1 MKWLTRYLFF
11 LLCCISNLQ
20 AQEIT
25 LAGNWRFAI
34 DRRDEGIRENWQNR
48 ILKDKIQLPGTMIT
62 NNKGDEVGPDTKW
75 TASIYDSSFFFQ
87 PRLEKFRQPGNYK
100 VPFWLTPQK
109 YYVGAAWYQKDI
121 RIPAD
126 WKGKPVRLFME
137 RVHTGSSVWLDGKRI
152 DSAENSLSTPH
163 VYDLTASATPGKH
176 TITVRIDNR
185 LKVADVGMDSH
196 SVADHTQGNWNGIIG
211 KISLQLV
218 PALQLTDLQIYPMP
232 AERKVNVKYTIR
244 NTSGKDQYSGI
255 IVRVPGTSGKVFYSG
270 VKLPT
275 LFPGNSF
282 SGELEVKLEDCLR
295 YWNEFDPYLY
305 RLYVEIGQDP
315 KKEFRFGMRTISV
328 SNKSILLN
336 GQKIFL
342 RGDLNNCEF
351 PLTGHPPMDADGWR
365 KLFATLK
372 NYGLN
377 HVRFHSW
384 CPPDAAFTA
393 ADELGFYLQPEAP
406 TWPNH
411 GTSVG
416 DGRFIDQ
423 YIYDE
428 TNRMVNAYGNHP
440 SFLMLAAG
448 NEPAGRNQAKYLTGF
463 IDYWKKKDD
472 RRIYTGASVA
482 TSWPL
487 VPENQYMVKS
497 GARGLDWSNKPP
509 GSMDD
514 YDETILK
521 YPVPFV
527 QHEQG
532 QWCAFPDFSEI
543 NLYTGAYKARN
554 IELFREDMKEQ
565 GLLPL
570 APAFLQASGKLQALC
585 YKMEMERSLR
595 TNDLAGFQL
604 LGLQDFPGQGT
615 ALVGVLNAFYKEKG
629 YIRAAQFRQFCN
641 SVVPL
646 ARLPRFTYRSS
657 EQVTGMLEL
666 FQYGPVDMNNTV
678 LDFKLIDQ
686 QGNTDRS
693 GSTGPKDFSRGGLY
707 EAGAF
712 SLSLKDIPGPQELRL
727 VVTVRGTAFS
737 NQWPLWVFPDEL
749 PRADYAER
757 TDLLITDTL
766 DDKALALLNNG
777 GNVFLNLYGKIN
789 KGKEVIQAFTPV
801 FWNTSWFKMRPP
813 HTLGLLIDTT
823 SNAFAHFPTRFHSD
837 LQWWEPVVRSQVMH
851 LEDFPVSLSV
861 PLRPIDT
868 WFMNRRLAM
877 IFEGRVGKGRLLVS
891 SINFSNNKKST
902 VMRQLYYSLLHHL
915 LYTKNWTAIE
925 VEPDRVRDLTGKPSR
940 FVFDAFTKDSPDE
953 LKPIR
958 QIKQ

>member
-1 MKWLTRYLFF
+1 MLI
-11 LLCCISNLQ
+11 LLCCKLTAQ
-20 AQEIT
+20 AQEIS
-25 LAGNWRFAI
+25 LAGNWRFAM
-34 DRRDEGIRENWQNR
+34 DPRDEGLLQHWERNQLTDQIE
-48 ILKDKIQLPGTMIT
+48 LPGSMIT
-62 NNKGDEVGPDTKW
+62 RNKGAEVGLQTKW

-87 PRLEKFRQPGNYK
+87 SRLEKFRQPDNYK
-100 VPFWLTPQK
+100 VPFWLTPRK
-109 YYVGAAWYQKDI
+109 YYVGAAWYQKEVN
-121 RIPAD
+121 IPAS
-126 WKGKPVRLFME
+126 WKGKPIRLYME
-137 RVHTGSSVWLDGKRI
+137 RVHIGSAVWFDGKRI
-152 DSAENSLSTPH
+152 DSFQNSLSTPH
-163 VYDLTASATPGKH
+163 VYELSAAVTAGRH

-185 LKVADVGMDSH
+185 MRLAEVGMDSH

-232 AERKVNVKYTIR
+232 AERKVKVKYRIT
-244 NTSGKDQYSGI
+244 NKSAKDQYSVI
-255 IVRVPGTSGKVFYSG
+255 VVRVPGTSAKVFYAG
-270 VKLPT
+270 QKLPMLLSGT
-275 LFPGNSF
+275 SNT
-282 SGELEVKLEDCLR
+282 GELDIKLEDSLR
-295 YWNEFDPYLY
+295 YWNEFDPYQY

-328 SNKSILLN
+328 NNKSILLN
-336 GQKIFL
+336 GQRIFL

-351 PLTGHPPMDADGWR
+351 PLTGHPPMDVESWQ
-365 KLFATLK
+365 KLFTTLK

-384 CPPDAAFTA
+384 CPPEAAFTA

-428 TNRMVNAYGNHP
+428 TNRMVKAYGNHP

-448 NEPAGRNQAKYLTGF
+448 NEPAGKNQSKYLAGF
-463 IDYWKKKDD
+463 IEYWKKKDD

-487 VPENQYMVKS
+487 VPENEYMVKS

-509 GSMDD
+509 TSMDD
-514 YDETILK
+514 YNETMLK

-532 QWCAFPDFSEI
+532 QWCVFPDFEEI
-543 NLYTGAYKARN
+543 DLYTGAYKARN
-554 IELFREDMKEQ
+554 VELFREDMQAQ
-565 GLLPL
+565 GLLSL

-595 TNDLAGFQL
+595 SKDLAGFQL

-629 YIRAAQFRQFCN
+629 YINAAQFRQFCN

-646 ARLPRFTYRSS
+646 ARLPRFTYKNG
-657 EQVTGMLEL
+657 EQISLLLEL
-666 FQYGPVDMNNTV
+666 YQYGPADMKNTI
-678 LDFKLIDQ
+678 LDFKLVDL
-686 QGNTDRS
+686 QGNTLRS
-693 GSTGPKDFSRGGLY
+693 GSTEAKDYNRGGLY
-707 EAGAF
+707 EAGTF
-712 SLSLKDIPGPQELRL
+712 GLSLKDIPGPQELQL
-727 VVTVRGTAFS
+727 VVTVRGTAYS
-737 NQWPLWVFPDEL
+737 NQWPIWVFPDEL
-749 PRADYAER
+749 PREAYAER

-766 DDKALALLNNG
+766 DARAIELLNNG
-777 GNVFLNLYGKIN
+777 GKVFLQLYGKVN

-813 HTLGLLIDTT
+813 HTLGLLIDTN
-823 SNAFAHFPTRFHSD
+823 SKALAHFPTRHHAD
-837 LQWWEPVVRSQVMH
+837 LQWWLPVTRSQVMH
-851 LEDFPVSLSV
+851 LEDFSATISV
-861 PLRPIDT
+861 PVRPIDT
-868 WFMNRRLAM
+868 WFMNRRLALV
-877 IFEGRVGKGRLLVS
+877 FEGMVGKGRVLVT
-891 SINFSNNKKST
+891 SIDFSDKEKSP
-902 VMRQLYYSLLHHL
+902 VLRQLHYSLLQHL
-915 LYTKNWTAIE
+915 LYTKDWTGMELDPAK
-925 VEPDRVRDLTGKPSR
+925 VRDLTGNASR
-940 FVFDAFTKDSPDE
+940 FVFDAYTKDSPDE
-953 LKPIR
+953 LKPLKNV
-958 QIKQ
+958 KQ